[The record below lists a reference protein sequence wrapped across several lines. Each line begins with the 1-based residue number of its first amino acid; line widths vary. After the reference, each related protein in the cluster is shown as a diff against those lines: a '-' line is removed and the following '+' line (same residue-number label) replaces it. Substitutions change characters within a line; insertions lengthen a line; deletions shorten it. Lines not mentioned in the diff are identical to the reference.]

1 MADVLIANPPSPD
14 GHVYIRDVCRW
25 GRKSRERMV
34 WPQTSLA
41 YLAAMVPD
49 GLSVRIIDAIAEEM
63 PVDAF
68 LGEVR
73 RERPRFYVTYI
84 TGTTFEVDV
93 RGVREAKA
101 QGATTIAVGTH
112 VSAVPQNTLESAPEL
127 DVVIR
132 HEPEMTFR
140 EVVDR
145 VCGGQSLEGCQGIA
159 RRGADGRAVLEPDR
173 PLVKSLDELP
183 IPRQHLLPLD
193 RYRMPFLGGR
203 YVWVLTNRGC
213 PFSCTYC
220 FEGVVW
226 GKSVRYRSA
235 ESIYQELVYLAGHN
249 VRNVLFLA
257 DLFTY
262 DRDGVLKLCDLIVR
276 NSLKVRWTCNSR
288 VDTLDEEMLVRMKRA
303 GCWLIAFGIES
314 GSQAVLDN
322 VKKEARV
329 EDAERTIALCH
340 KHGVKTW
347 GYFIMGLPGET
358 RQTVRETIDLAKRLP
373 LDIALFHVAMP
384 YAGTEFYFQ
393 AVANGWLNTYDW
405 KHFDMNDSAVVGYEG
420 LSAAEILAATKQ
432 AFREFYLRPL
442 QAWRLLRL
450 MQAGGD
456 FGMVWTVARNFLSWI
471 FSRREDR
478 VAPRADVPSAVR
490 VDPEHARGACHS
502 LPVLEAPRVNAATA
516 KPRHAAVK
524 ESVRLAAGRQPAAE
538 RES

>member
-1 MADVLIANPPSPD
+1 MTDVLIVNPPSPD

-49 GLSVRIIDAIAEEM
+49 GLSVRIIDAIAEDM
-63 PVDAF
+63 PLDAF
-68 LGEVR
+68 LAEVR
-73 RERPRFYVTYI
+73 REKPRFYVTYI
-84 TGTTFEVDV
+84 TGTTFAVDV
-93 RGVREAKA
+93 RGVQEARGL
-101 QGATTIAVGTH
+101 GATTIAVGTH
-112 VSAVPQNTLESAPEL
+112 VSAVPQNTLELVPEL

-140 EVVDR
+140 EVVER
-145 VCGGQSLEGCQGIA
+145 VCAGQSLQGCQGVA
-159 RRGADGRAVLEPDR
+159 RRDPDGQVVLEPDR
-173 PLVKSLDELP
+173 PLVKSLDDLP

-193 RYRMPFLGGR
+193 RYRMPFLGNR

-213 PFSCTYC
+213 PYSCTYC

-235 ESIYQELVYLAGHN
+235 ASIYQELVYLAGHN
-249 VRNVLFLA
+249 VHNVLFLA

-262 DRDGVLKLCDLIVR
+262 DRAGVLELCDLIVR
-276 NSLKVRWTCNSR
+276 NGLKVRWTCNSR
-288 VDTLDEEMLVRMKRA
+288 VDTLDEEMLVCMKQA

-329 EDAERTIALCH
+329 EDAVETIGLCH

-347 GYFIMGLPGET
+347 GYFILGLPGEN
-358 RQTVRETIDLAKRLP
+358 RQTVRETIDLARRLP

-405 KHFDMNDSAVVGYEG
+405 KHFDMNDSAVVGYEE

-432 AFREFYLRPL
+432 AFREFYLRPV

-450 MQAGGD
+450 IQASGD

-478 VAPRADVPSAVR
+478 VAPRASADAPSLVR

-502 LPVLEAPRVNAATA
+502 SPVLEAPRVNAATA
-516 KPRHAAVK
+516 KPGHAAVK
-524 ESVRLAAGRQPAAE
+524 EKVRSAAARRAAP
-538 RES
+538 